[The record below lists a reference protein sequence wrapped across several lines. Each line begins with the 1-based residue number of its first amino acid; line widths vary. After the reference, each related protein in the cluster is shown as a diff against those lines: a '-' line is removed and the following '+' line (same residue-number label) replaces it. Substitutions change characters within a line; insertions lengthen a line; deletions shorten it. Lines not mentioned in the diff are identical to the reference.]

1 MAWAETSLSQQD
13 TSLLGTKILGLL
25 QPAGGDSDRLQQLLV
40 VFQDAGLDCE
50 SLMTSIN
57 GITHCSLSRIDGI
70 SL

>member
-1 MAWAETSLSQQD
+1 
-13 TSLLGTKILGLL
+13 LLGTKILGLL